1 MEASCLQRIDNIGGR
16 KSGFVLR
23 MQTKISS
30 FYDPSSIPKSPSN
43 FNDDGKA
50 NNELTSYPKETFF
63 FFVGDEIVLFL
74 EKDPKVVII

>member
-1 MEASCLQRIDNIGGR
+1 MSTAHRQHWR
-16 KSGFVLR
+16 KKNGFVLR

-63 FFVGDEIVLFL
+63 FFFVGDEIVLFL